1 MKLQVLSEPDLEF
14 AKDTYPCPRIG
25 IASFDVYDS
34 KRELRRDKINIGAV
48 GTDRGLEKLRVWLER
63 CQSPIAA
70 KKDTLQRNLYPAFP
84 GFNAEKG
91 FKATLVVSDE
101 GFKSIVED
109 EISKVI
115 NNNATHEER
124 VQKSLD
130 LYKTPIKYLARNRK
144 AVDVIICVVPDELYD
159 VIAKESVEE
168 EKNEEIEQSIAD
180 SEDKISEIENNF
192 RRALKAES
200 LQLEKPLQII
210 REKSLTDL
218 SPQDAASKAWNFC
231 TAIYYKTNQTVPW
244 KLVNN
249 ANEPPVC
256 FVGVGFFRSRDREVI
271 HTSLTQIFDELGN
284 NVILRGGQAYL
295 DDKGDRRPHLTGEQ
309 SITLLGRA
317 IDDYI
322 LANETHPARLVIHKT
337 SLFTEEEKEGFLFAC
352 KERGINR
359 VDLISFLDTTD
370 RAFRIG
376 KYPPLRGTLISFD
389 NKAHLLYTRG
399 AVPFYKTYT
408 GLYIPQPLEIRIA
421 HSDSSVEKIARE
433 ILGLTKMNWNTTRFD
448 GKYPI
453 TLLCSQ
459 KVGEIM
465 KYLKEDYEPKPD
477 VISYGYYM

>member
-1 MKLQVLSEPDLEF
+1 MKLQVLPEPDLEF
-14 AKDTYPCPRIG
+14 AKDRYPCPRIG
-25 IASFDVYDS
+25 IASFDVFDS
-34 KRELRRDKINIGAV
+34 KREIRRDKINIGAV
-48 GTDRGLEKLRVWLER
+48 GTERGLEKLRNWLER
-63 CQSPIAA
+63 CKLPIEA

-84 GFNAEKG
+84 GFNSDRG
-91 FKATLVVSDE
+91 FKASLIVSDE

-109 EISKVI
+109 EISKII
-115 NNNATHEER
+115 NNSSTHANKVQNAI
-124 VQKSLD
+124 D

-144 AVDVIICVVPDELYD
+144 AIDVIICVLPDDLYD
-159 VIAKESVEE
+159 AIAKESVEQ
-168 EKNEEIEQSIAD
+168 EKDEEIEQSITE
-180 SEDKISEIENNF
+180 SEDKPLDIENNF

-200 LQLEKPLQII
+200 LQLEKPLQIV
-210 REKSLTDL
+210 REKSLTDA
-218 SPQDAASKAWNFC
+218 SPQDPASKAWNFC

-249 ANEPPVC
+249 TNEPSVC

-271 HTSLTQIFDELGN
+271 HTSLAQIFDELGN

-337 SLFTEEEKEGFLFAC
+337 SLFTEEEKEGFLFAS

-359 VDLISFLDTTD
+359 VDLITFLDTTD
-370 RAFRIG
+370 RAFRFG

-389 NKAHLLYTRG
+389 EKAHLLYTRG
-399 AVPFYKTYT
+399 SVPFYKTYS

-421 HSDSSVEKIARE
+421 HSDSSVEKISRE
-433 ILGLTKMNWNTTRFD
+433 ILGLTKMNWNSTRFD

-453 TLLCSQ
+453 TLRCSQ

-465 KYLKEDYEPKPD
+465 KYLPDGYEPKPD